1 MKRIMSIL
9 LAIVM
14 LSSALEALAAV
25 SYNDITDEHWAAE
38 YIEQLTDKGIL
49 FGTPEG
55 NILPENNITRAE
67 IAAMISRTYDEEYV
81 NTLSFNDIQGHWAQ
95 QDIERLV
102 DKGII
107 LTDENGEEYMPDKYL
122 TRIEMIRYVLR
133 WLDLAEQA
141 ELESKST
148 SYVDDYMISDTD
160 KGYINV
166 AKQYDIISGY
176 PDNSV
181 RPYGNI
187 TRGEV
192 FKIFC
197 IAWDI
202 KTGEPDA
209 APSPEPTPTATPR
222 AVHSGGSG
230 GSSNKKAEVEFSIP
244 DTAHTDTVIEFTA
257 KNKYVKSIEWILNRY
272 SDTSQ
277 EYEPVSLDEY
287 IDGTL
292 TDNGGSFRIK
302 TAGKYRL
309 TASASNSRG
318 TKYEYSKDITVYDTM
333 GVNIQIPE
341 YTHTDMEINI
351 SASTDKELDDSAGK
365 WNVLFEGKPIEN
377 ITEYIDGSLDGNDNT
392 VILKKSG
399 GYTFEYEI
407 TDTANRSFKDSKTI
421 TVYPVPELIFEMSD
435 TVHTDNVF
443 PVVQKSDLGGYD
455 VSWYI
460 SKDNGDKK
468 PYTEYTSFT
477 LNENGGDIQLTEYG
491 SYALTLSAV
500 DTTGRSFEYSR
511 NITVMPVAK
520 MTFTMPDTAHT
531 DTDVNITAE
540 YVNIDSAET
549 SWSIAKDGAEKAYTE
564 YADGTLGADGGS
576 IRFKADGDYTVTA
589 RFADSA
595 GREYT
600 ASQAI
605 RIYKVPS
612 VSYGDNALPEYAYTD
627 SDILIKPDVKNLDS
641 LNIKWYINDKP
652 YSEYAD
658 GNLDNSG
665 GTIRFRKKG
674 HYTVTASITDE
685 TGREYRYDAQTDI
698 YPVPQVGFEVPKN
711 THTDTNT
718 EIKVNAIEA
727 EGLDIDWKISK
738 DGGEFKE
745 ITELADGTIQTE
757 GGSIRFKDKGEYI
770 MKASVTDSFGR
781 VFEYSSEAV
790 KVYSVPEVDF
800 SSDSGAE
807 YPLPKYGYKDKNIT
821 VIPIVKD
828 MGSLKIQWYISKDGK
843 EEKDYTAYVQG
854 AMTNDGGNITF
865 TNTGDYTLIA
875 KITDETGRVFTYSE
889 EIMINATPQIDF
901 TIPEYGYAGEA
912 VNISSDSGG
921 YKSEWTISKDNGKSE
936 KYSKYADG
944 TLTDKGGAVSF
955 KDKGVYIITLTV
967 TDSAGKIYSCTKK
980 IRIIVPPSMRI
991 DVPEYSY
998 TDTEIAVVSE
1008 NENMSNLNAQWFI
1021 NDKPYQTYAAG
1032 TLANTGGTVK
1042 FSKSGAYSLKAV
1054 VTDAYGK
1061 EYTFNAE
1068 PITIY
1073 PSLMPSFEMPEYT
1086 YTNTSIRISDVSG
1099 SNIVWTVNGK
1109 EYTRYASGSLTD
1121 KGGSIS
1127 FNKSG
1132 EYTLEAA
1139 VTDEKGRKFK
1149 YEKTI
1154 SVYDISRIELS
1165 PSTNEAYA
1173 DEKVTIIADTESIGD
1188 ISWYISKDGAER
1200 QNYLKYASGSL
1211 GNSGG
1216 ELAFK
1221 ETGIYTVY
1229 AVAADKTGRTYTDES
1244 VITVTNAPEME
1255 LDIDKQT
1262 AYIQAAVRVSTK
1274 LSNIGDSEIAW
1285 YIEKNGERKPYN
1297 DYVTGT
1303 LSNYGGNIYFSQ
1315 GGEYTVY
1322 AVLTDR
1328 NGKKKEK
1335 SCNITIYG
1343 RPSISID
1350 ISETGYIGIGN
1361 KVIAQVSGGDWDKIQ
1376 WYISKNGAARKN
1388 YLEYADGT
1396 LTNEGGQITFN
1407 QTGTYILYAELTD
1420 KAGNTAITSESIN
1433 IYNIPSA
1440 DIIVPE
1446 ITHTDT
1452 PVTVTAAFKNAP
1464 NSVSWYVSKN
1474 NSGEVLYT
1482 NYCTGSLS
1490 KTGGQISFNSYG
1502 TYRLIARTTDSGGQR
1517 REFTTLVRVYPKPNL
1532 TTSLARNMH
1541 IDDTYSASYSVSKW
1555 GNQNIEW
1562 KLEKDGTPV
1571 NMSDYGIFNISG
1583 GSISATFN
1591 VLGSYELI
1599 AYIEDETEKV
1609 FRYAIP
1615 IEVYNTAPYVS
1626 GVSVNKTR
1634 RYSNGK
1640 YYTTLT
1646 PSAVDPD
1653 GDTIMGFEY
1662 QNKPSDNYYPVG
1674 TTYVKIRA
1682 KDHYGKFSDWYTVAV
1697 TVSNSAPEAPTIYRD
1712 PDTISIAPG
1721 SSMTLT
1727 ATSTDPDGDAVH
1739 FEWEGVTDD
1748 GTYPIGKHIIR
1759 CRAVDTAGLKSP
1771 ATAVVFFAADEMSG
1785 GGMELVDEESR
1796 IVEEGIDG
1804 ATISKYEFNVPAVDG
1819 HSGND
1824 YGQVRGLNVHT
1835 GEWELIEKRDV
1846 SNGITMTG
1854 TLEQGKYSKLE
1865 FFYFASHCMYNKC
1878 NITYNVEFY
1887 FPAE

>member
-9 LAIVM
+9 LAFVM
-14 LSSALEALAAV
+14 LSSALEAFAAV
-25 SYNDITDEHWAAE
+25 SYNDVTDEHWAAE

-95 QDIERLV
+95 KDIERLV

-107 LTDENGEEYMPDKYL
+107 LTDESGEEYMPDKYL

-133 WLDLAEQA
+133 WLDLAGQA
-141 ELESKST
+141 ELETKST
-148 SYVDDYMISDTD
+148 SYVDDYMISESD
-160 KGYINV
+160 KGYINT
-166 AKQYDIISGY
+166 AKKYDIISGY

-202 KTGEPDA
+202 KTSGISA
-209 APSPEPTPTATPR
+209 TPEPTQNPSPSPTPR
-222 AVHSGGSG
+222 VIRGGGG
-230 GSSNKKAEVEFSIP
+230 GSSNRKAEVEFSIP
-244 DTAHTDTVIEFTA
+244 DTAHTDTVIEFTTE
-257 KNKYVKSIEWILNRY
+257 NKYVKSIEWILKRY
-272 SDTSQ
+272 SDEAQ
-277 EYEPVSLDEY
+277 EYEPVSVDEY

-292 TDNGGSFRIK
+292 TDKGGSFRIK
-302 TAGKYRL
+302 TAGKYRIC
-309 TASASNSRG
+309 ASASNSRG
-318 TKYEYSKDITVYDTM
+318 IKYEYSKDITVYDTTN
-333 GVNIQIPE
+333 VNIQIPE
-341 YTHTDMEINI
+341 YTHTDTQINI
-351 SASTDKELDDSAGK
+351 SANTDKEPADGAAK

-377 ITEYIDGSLDGNDNT
+377 IAEHIDGSLDGNDNT

-399 GYTFEYEI
+399 SYTFEYEI

-421 TVYPVPELIFEMSD
+421 TVYPVPELIFETSD

-443 PVVQKSDLGGYD
+443 PVAQKSDLSGYD
-455 VSWYI
+455 VSWYL
-460 SKDNGDKK
+460 SKDNGDQK
-468 PYTEYTSFT
+468 PYTEYTGFV
-477 LNENGGDIQLTEYG
+477 LNENGGDIQLSDCG
-491 SYALTLSAV
+491 SYTLILSAV
-500 DTTGRSFEYSR
+500 DTTGRSFEYSK
-511 NITVMPVAK
+511 NIKVMPVTK
-520 MTFTMPDTAHT
+520 MSFTMQETAHT

-540 YVNIDSAET
+540 YVNIDAADT
-549 SWSIAKDGAEKAYTE
+549 RWSVAKDGVEKEYTE
-564 YADGTLGADGGS
+564 YADGILNADGGS
-576 IRFKADGDYTVTA
+576 IRFKTDGDYTVTA
-589 RFADSA
+589 RFTDSA

-600 ASQAI
+600 ASRTI
-605 RIYKVPS
+605 KVYKVP
-612 VSYGDNALPEYAYTD
+612 VLSYGDNALPEYAYTD
-627 SDILIKPDVKNLDS
+627 SDILIKPDVQNLDS
-641 LNIKWYINDKP
+641 LNIEWYINDKP

-658 GNLDNSG
+658 GKLDNSG
-665 GTIRFRKKG
+665 GTIRFKKKG

-685 TGREYRYDAQTDI
+685 TGREYRYDAKTDI
-698 YPVPQVGFEVPKN
+698 YSVPQIGFEVPEN
-711 THTDTNT
+711 THTDINT
-718 EIKVNAIEA
+718 EIKTNIIEA
-727 EGLDIDWKISK
+727 DGLDIVWKISK
-738 DGGEFKE
+738 DNGEFK
-745 ITELADGTIQTE
+745 ELADGTIQNE
-757 GGSIRFKDKGEYI
+757 GGTIRFKDKGSYI
-770 MKASVTDSFGR
+770 LKASVTDSFGR
-781 VFEYSSEAV
+781 VFEYSSEII
-790 KVYSVPEVDF
+790 KVYPVPEVDF
-800 SSDSGAE
+800 SADSGAE
-807 YPLPKYGYKDKNIT
+807 YPLPLYGYKDKNIT
-821 VIPIVKD
+821 VIPKVNEL
-828 MGSLKIQWYISKDGK
+828 GSLKIQWLISKDGK
-843 EEKDYTAYVQG
+843 AEKDYSAYVQG

-875 KITDETGRVFTYSE
+875 KVTDETGRVFTYSE
-889 EIMINATPQIDF
+889 DIMINATPEIDF
-901 TIPEYGYAGEA
+901 TVPEYGYAGET
-912 VNISSDSGG
+912 VNISSDNS
-921 YKSEWTISKDNGKSE
+921 YKSEWTISKDSGKSE
-936 KYSKYADG
+936 KYGKYADG

-955 KDKGVYIITLTV
+955 KDKGVYNITLTV
-967 TDSAGKIYSCTKK
+967 TDRAGKTYSCTKK
-980 IRIIVPPSMRI
+980 IRIIVPPLMRI
-991 DVPEYSY
+991 EIPEYSY

-1008 NENMSNLNAQWFI
+1008 NENMSNLNAEWYI

-1032 TLANTGGTVK
+1032 TLANTGGTVR
-1042 FSKSGAYSLKAV
+1042 FSKSGAYSVKAL
-1054 VTDAYGK
+1054 VTDEYGK
-1061 EYTFNAE
+1061 EYTFASE

-1073 PSLMPSFEMPEYT
+1073 PSLTPSFEMPEYT
-1086 YTNTSIRISDVSG
+1086 YTNTNIDISNVSG
-1099 SNIVWTVNGK
+1099 TGIVWTINGK
-1109 EYTRYASGSLTD
+1109 EYTKYAAGSLTD

-1132 EYTLEAA
+1132 DYTLEAA

-1149 YEKTI
+1149 YEKSI
-1154 SVYDISRIELS
+1154 SVYEVSRIELAL
-1165 PSTNEAYA
+1165 STNEAYT
-1173 DEKVTIIADTESIGD
+1173 DEKVTIIADTENTDD
-1188 ISWYISKDGAER
+1188 ISWYISKDGAQK
-1200 QNYLKYASGSL
+1200 QNYLKHAGGSL

-1216 ELAFK
+1216 ELTFK

-1229 AVAADKTGRTYTDES
+1229 AIASDKTGRTYTEQA
-1244 VITVTNAPEME
+1244 VITVTDAPEME
-1255 LDIDKQT
+1255 LDIDKET
-1262 AYIQAAVRVSTK
+1262 VYIQETVRVSTR

-1285 YIEKNGERKPYN
+1285 YIEKNGEKKPYN

-1328 NGKKKEK
+1328 KGNKKEK

-1350 ISETGYIGIGN
+1350 ISETGYVGIGN
-1361 KVIAQVSGGDWDKIQ
+1361 KVITEVSGGDWDKIQ
-1376 WYISKNGAARKN
+1376 WYISKNGAAKKN
-1388 YLEYADGT
+1388 YLEYADGA
-1396 LTNEGGQITFN
+1396 LTNDGGQITFN

-1433 IYNIPSA
+1433 IYNMPSA

-1464 NSVSWYVSKN
+1464 NSVSWYISKN
-1474 NSGEVLYT
+1474 NGSEVLYT
-1482 NYCTGSLS
+1482 NYCTGLLS
-1490 KTGGQISFNSYG
+1490 KTGGQISFKSYG
-1502 TYRLIARTTDSGGQR
+1502 TYRLIARTTDAGGQK

-1541 IDDTYSASYSVSKW
+1541 IDSSYGASYSVSKW

-1571 NMSDYGIFNISG
+1571 NMTDYGTFNFSS
-1583 GSISATFN
+1583 GSISAAFN

-1640 YYTTLT
+1640 YYTTLS

-1653 GDTIMGFEY
+1653 GDIIMGYEY
-1662 QNKPSDNYYPVG
+1662 QNKPSNDYYPIG
-1674 TTYVKIRA
+1674 TTYVKVRA
-1682 KDHYGKFSDWYTVAV
+1682 KDRYGKFSDWYTVDV
-1697 TVSNSAPEAPTIYRD
+1697 TISNSAPEAPTIYRD

-1759 CRAVDTAGLKSP
+1759 CRAIDTAGLKSP

-1785 GGMELVDEESR
+1785 GGMELVDAESR

-1804 ATISKYEFNVPAVDG
+1804 ATISKYEFDVPAVDG

-1824 YGQVRGLNVHT
+1824 YGQVRGFNVHT

-1865 FFYFASHCMYNKC
+1865 FFYYASHCMYNKC